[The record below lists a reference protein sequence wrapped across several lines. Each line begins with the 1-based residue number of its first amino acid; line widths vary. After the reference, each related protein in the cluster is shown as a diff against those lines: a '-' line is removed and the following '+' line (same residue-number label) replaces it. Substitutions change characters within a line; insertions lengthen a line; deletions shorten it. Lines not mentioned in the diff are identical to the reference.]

1 MGGVKAGLAIAAILG
16 IALCARAA
24 ADTLEDAKREGEVI
38 WYTSMN
44 VSDADAVLKPFRERR
59 PFLEISFVRATSD
72 RIRNHILSD
81 AADGRSTWDV
91 VAFRLF
97 DVAALIRE
105 GLVAQYRSPEI
116 AAGAAPGTVDPDGRW
131 AALFLHE
138 YVIAYNTRLVKAADA
153 PKSWQDLLGPN
164 WAGRFALDEGDL
176 EWYAGMLDYWGR
188 ERGGAF
194 MRALGQQKPQRVRG
208 HQALARQ
215 LAAGAFPLALVYS
228 SDVEAPRL
236 VDAPVQLVKNLD
248 PVIVAPTAVAISS
261 KAPHPA
267 AARLLVDYLLS
278 KDGQQAIRNRNREA
292 VRTDVQP
299 AKARTSPH
307 THPVNP
313 RLLENYAE
321 HEAEFRRVLGK
332 R

>member
-1 MGGVKAGLAIAAILG
+1 MCGMRASLAIVCLAIS
-16 IALCARAA
+16 AHAA
-24 ADTLEDAKREGEVI
+24 ADRLEDAKREGEVV

-44 VSDADAVLKPFRERR
+44 VSDADALLKPFRERN

-72 RIRNHILSD
+72 RVRNQILAD

-91 VAFRLF
+91 VAFRVF

-105 GLVAQYRSPEI
+105 NLVAQYRSAQTAVGFPP
-116 AAGAAPGTVDPDGRW
+116 GAVDPDGRW
-131 AALFLHE
+131 AAIFSHE
-138 YVIAYNTRLVKAADA
+138 YVIAYNTRLVKADEA
-153 PKSWQDLLGPN
+153 PKSWQDLLAPR
-164 WAGRFALDEGDL
+164 WAGRLALDEGDV
-176 EWYAGMLDYWGR
+176 EWYAAMLDYWGP
-188 ERGGAF
+188 EKGAAF
-194 MRALGQQKPQRVRG
+194 MRAFGQQKPQRVRG
-208 HQALARQ
+208 HQLLARQ
-215 LAAGAFPLALVYS
+215 LGAGAFPLALVYS
-228 SDVEAPRL
+228 SDVEPPRL

-313 RLLENYAE
+313 RLLE
-321 HEAEFRRVLGK
+321 
-332 R
+332 